1 VRTSVVVVGA
11 GPGGLAMS
19 HYLTGVGIDH
29 VLLERGEVGQSW
41 RAERWDSLRLL
52 TPNWMTALP
61 GARYEG
67 DDPDGYMTA
76 GQTVAT
82 LEAYRRSFDPPLHAG
97 VEVQTVCPM
106 SPGFEVRTTEGS
118 WRCDAVVAATGGSS
132 EPRVPAIAEDL
143 PSRVQQVTAL
153 SYRRPAQIHGRGRVL
168 VVGASASGVQIAD
181 ELRRAGRDVT
191 ISVGEH
197 VRLPR
202 SYRGYDIY
210 WWLDCIGQ
218 LDERWNE
225 VEDLARAR
233 RHASVQVVGSDDRKD
248 VDLACLQDLGVQ
260 LVGRLMAL
268 RDTTAL
274 CSGGL
279 GSLVANADLK
289 QARLLRRIDDWVDEH
304 GLADRTGPSTE
315 PRATIPASAPTELD
329 LRGFAAVVWATG
341 YRPAYHW
348 LDRRAFDRRGRIDHD
363 GGVASTP
370 GLYLLGLPF
379 LRRRRSNL
387 LAGLGVDAVEL
398 GDHLVGYLDHVA
410 RGRAGTSSRYRCQ
423 PPTSARRVRSTISST
438 GQVAPAASNCSERST
453 PTESTS

>member
-19 HYLTGVGIDH
+19 HRLTRAGIDH
-29 VLLERGEVGQSW
+29 VLFDRGQVGNSW
-41 RAERWDSLRLL
+41 RTERWDSLRLL

-76 GQTVAT
+76 SETVAT
-82 LEAYRRSFDPPLHAG
+82 LEAYRRSFDPPLHTG
-97 VEVQTVCPM
+97 VEVEAARPAG
-106 SPGFEVRTTEGS
+106 PGFEVRTTEGA

-132 EPRVPAIAEDL
+132 EPRIPAFAKDL
-143 PSRVQQVTAL
+143 PGTVEQVTAL
-153 SYRRPAQIHGRGRVL
+153 SYRRPAQIDGRGRVL

-202 SYRGYDIY
+202 TYRGYDIY
-210 WWLDCIGQ
+210 WWLDRIGQ

-233 RHASVQVVGSDDRKD
+233 RHASVQVVGSDDRRD

-268 RDTTAL
+268 RGATAL
-274 CSGGL
+274 CSGGV

-289 QARLLRRIDDWVDEH
+289 QARLLRRIDEWVDEH
-304 GLADRTGPSTE
+304 GLADCIGPPTE
-315 PRATIPASAPTELD
+315 PRSTIPAPAPTELD
-329 LRGFAAVVWATG
+329 LREFASVVWATG

-348 LDRRAFDRRGRIDHD
+348 LHQGAFDRRGRVDHD
-363 GGVASTP
+363 GGVAGTP

-410 RGRAGTSSRYRCQ
+410 HERSRTSGRDWYQR
-423 PPTSARRVRSTISST
+423 PTSARRVRSTISST
-438 GQVAPAASNCSERST
+438 GQMAPAASNSSERST